1 MGIKF
6 TIMVWIQGG
15 LMKERAQLLL
25 VSGLLMSITIIA
37 VTSSITHS
45 VNIGHHQGERHDL
58 TPIMSSIENSFP
70 LALEYQVDN
79 AAADVTLAAS
89 FDTVSDTFES
99 LLITR
104 GYSSA
109 FTLTNSSEDSGTYN
123 FVYSF
128 VLSDST
134 MSVEVPQSITF

>member
-1 MGIKF
+1 
-6 TIMVWIQGG
+6 
-15 LMKERAQLLL
+15 MKERAQLLL

-45 VNIGHHQGERHDL
+45 VNMGHHQGERHDL

-70 LALEYQVDN
+70 LVLEYEVDN
-79 AAADVTLAAS
+79 AAEDATLTTS
-89 FDTVSDTFES
+89 FDNISDTFES
-99 LLITR
+99 LLISR

-109 FTLTNSSEDSGTYN
+109 FTLTSSSEDSGTYT

-128 VLSDST
+128 VLSDSV
-134 MSVEVPQSITF
+134 MSVEVNQSITF

>member
-70 LALEYQVDN
+70 LALQYQVDN

-109 FTLTNSSEDSGTYN
+109 FTLTTSSEDSGTYN

>member
-1 MGIKF
+1 
-6 TIMVWIQGG
+6 
-15 LMKERAQLLL
+15 MKERAQLLL

-37 VTSSITHS
+37 VTGSITHS
-45 VNIGHHQGERHDL
+45 VNIGHHQGEKHDL

-70 LALEYQVDN
+70 LALEYEVDN
-79 AAADVTLAAS
+79 AAADVTLTAS

-99 LLITR
+99 LLIIR

-109 FTLTNSSEDSGTYN
+109 FTLTSSSENSGTYN

-128 VLSDST
+128 VLSDNT
-134 MSVEVPQSITF
+134 MTVEVNQSITF

>member
-1 MGIKF
+1 
-6 TIMVWIQGG
+6 MVWIQGW

-45 VNIGHHQGERHDL
+45 VNMGHHQGERHDL

-70 LALEYQVDN
+70 LALEYEVDN
-79 AAADVTLAAS
+79 AAENVTLTTS
-89 FDTVSDTFES
+89 FDNVSDTFES
-99 LLITR
+99 LLISR

-109 FTLTNSSEDSGTYN
+109 FTLTSSSEDSGTYN

-128 VLSDST
+128 VLSDRI
-134 MSVEVPQSITF
+134 MSVEFNQSITF

>member
-58 TPIMSSIENSFP
+58 PPIMSSIENSFP

-109 FTLTNSSEDSGTYN
+109 FTLTTSSEDSGTYN

>member
-1 MGIKF
+1 
-6 TIMVWIQGG
+6 
-15 LMKERAQLLL
+15 MKERAQLLL

-37 VTSSITHS
+37 VTGSITHS
-45 VNIGHHQGERHDL
+45 VNIGHHQGEKHDL

-70 LALEYQVDN
+70 LALEYEVDN
-79 AAADVTLAAS
+79 AAADVPLTAS

-109 FTLTNSSEDSGTYN
+109 FTLTSSSENSGTYN

-128 VLSDST
+128 VLSDNT
-134 MSVEVPQSITF
+134 MTVEVNQSITF

>member
-1 MGIKF
+1 
-6 TIMVWIQGG
+6 
-15 LMKERAQLLL
+15 MKERAQLLL

-45 VNIGHHQGERHDL
+45 VNMGHHQGERHDL

-70 LALEYQVDN
+70 LALEYEVGN
-79 AAADVTLAAS
+79 AAEDVTLTTS
-89 FDTVSDTFES
+89 FDNLSDTFES
-99 LLITR
+99 LLISR

-109 FTLTNSSEDSGTYN
+109 FTLTSSSEDSGTYN

-128 VLSDST
+128 VLSDRI
-134 MSVEVPQSITF
+134 MSVEFNQSITF

>member
-45 VNIGHHQGERHDL
+45 VNIAHHQGERHDL
-58 TPIMSSIENSFP
+58 TPIMSSIESSFP
-70 LALEYQVDN
+70 LSLEYEVVN
-79 AAADVTLAAS
+79 AAADVTLAVS
-89 FDTVSDTFES
+89 FETVSDTFES
-99 LLITR
+99 SLISR

-109 FTLTNSSEDSGTYN
+109 FTLTSSSEDSGTYT
-123 FVYSF
+123 FVYTF
-128 VLSDST
+128 VLSDNT
-134 MSVEVPQSITF
+134 MSVEVNQSITF

>member
-1 MGIKF
+1 
-6 TIMVWIQGG
+6 
-15 LMKERAQLLL
+15 MKEKAQLLL

-45 VNIGHHQGERHDL
+45 VNMGHHQGERHDL

-70 LALEYQVDN
+70 LALEYEVDN
-79 AAADVTLAAS
+79 AAEDVTLTTS
-89 FDTVSDTFES
+89 FDNISDTFES
-99 LLITR
+99 LLISR

-109 FTLTNSSEDSGTYN
+109 FTLTSSSEDSGTYT

-128 VLSDST
+128 VLSDSV
-134 MSVEVPQSITF
+134 MSVEVNQSITF